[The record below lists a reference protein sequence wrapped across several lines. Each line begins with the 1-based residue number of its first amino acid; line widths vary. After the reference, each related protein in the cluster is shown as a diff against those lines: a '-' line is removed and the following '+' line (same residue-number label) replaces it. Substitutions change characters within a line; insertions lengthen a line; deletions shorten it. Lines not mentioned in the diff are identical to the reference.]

1 LSESYEPSY
10 YEIALTNRQVV
21 VAFVILLICL
31 MGTFF
36 AGVWVGRGEVQAAA
50 PATPQQRSAGDEG
63 IEPLDFFGGGDEPAA
78 DAGGA
83 AAGEPAAQQPD
94 ARPRREPPTADASG
108 GEGAALPSTDAA
120 LPPSGADAAPRQPE
134 PQTATPRSAAA
145 QRPAAPQPRSVPA
158 AGAPVEGPVVQVFSS
173 ADREQAQKV
182 RDRLVDGG
190 QPAYLSPVEV
200 EGRTMYR
207 VRIGPFRDRGEAEK
221 VADAVRHQYKY
232 DTWITQ

>member
-1 LSESYEPSY
+1 VSESYEPSY

-50 PATPQQRSAGDEG
+50 PATPVETTGDDG
-63 IEPLDFFGGGDEPAA
+63 IEPLDFFGGGE
-78 DAGGA
+78 GA
-83 AAGEPAAQQPD
+83 AAQPATDQAATDQPAAAQQP
-94 ARPRREPPTADASG
+94 ATPQPSPRREPPASDAAG
-108 GEGAALPSTDAA
+108 GEGAALPATAA
-120 LPPSGADAAPRQPE
+120 PLPSGQADAAPP
-134 PQTATPRSAAA
+134 PTTP
-145 QRPAAPQPRSVPA
+145 PARSVPA

-221 VADAVRHQYKY
+221 VADAVRHEYKY

>member
-1 LSESYEPSY
+1 VSESYEPSY

-36 AGVWVGRGEVQAAA
+36 AGVWVGRGEVQAAVPAA
-50 PATPQQRSAGDEG
+50 PEQTTSDDG
-63 IEPLDFFGGGDEPAA
+63 IEPLDFFGGGEE
-78 DAGGA
+78 A
-83 AAGEPAAQQPD
+83 AAQPATEQAATEQPATAQPPATPQTS
-94 ARPRREPPTADASG
+94 PRRQPPASDAAG
-108 GEGAALPSTDAA
+108 GEGAALPATAA
-120 LPPSGADAAPRQPE
+120 PLPAGQADAVPP
-134 PQTATPRSAAA
+134 PTPP
-145 QRPAAPQPRSVPA
+145 PARGVPA

-221 VADAVRHQYKY
+221 VADAVRHEYKY